1 MPSFGA
7 LMVPPSEQNFSKN
20 VTSYVTQ
27 KSAIQYLRVLSV
39 LGAIFPVL
47 AHAQPF
53 DQAGTGTTGAPWAV
67 KTHLLSP
74 LVGEVSIS
82 AEYVLAK
89 SYSLE
94 LGLGRLTRNHIA
106 SSTGVSVLGGGSGAC
121 DACDYNVN
129 LSWFLRG
136 RYFFSG
142 QALDG
147 AFLGALL
154 HHKPFNGT
162 RTLQG
167 VTAPFEELSTDLGF
181 LFGMQ
186 GTYAQHLLVE
196 YHFGASM
203 RMVSYDRPFFDFSGP
218 DPVVFRETVSETG
231 LGLFFGLML
240 GYRF

>member
-1 MPSFGA
+1 
-7 LMVPPSEQNFSKN
+7 MVPPSEQNFRKN

-27 KSAIQYLRVLSV
+27 WSAIQYLRVLLV
-39 LGAIFPVL
+39 LGAIFPVQ
-47 AHAQPF
+47 AQSQPF
-53 DQAGTGTTGAPWAV
+53 EQAAIHSPWAI

-74 LVGEVSIS
+74 LVGEISIS
-82 AEYVLAK
+82 AEYAFNTH
-89 SYSLE
+89 YSLE
-94 LGLGRLTRNHIA
+94 FGLGRLTRNHIA

-121 DACDYNVN
+121 DACDYNTN

-186 GTYAQHLLVE
+186 GTFAQHLLVE

-203 RMVSYDRPFFDFSGP
+203 RMVNYDRPFFDFSGP
-218 DPVVFRETVSETG
+218 NPVVFRETVSETG
-231 LGLFFGLML
+231 LGLFFGLMV

>member
-1 MPSFGA
+1 MTA
-7 LMVPPSEQNFSKN
+7 YREQKIWNDVSLF
-20 VTSYVTQ
+20 VT
-27 KSAIQYLRVLSV
+27 KWRLFRILWMLLLLLEIQQMQ
-39 LGAIFPVL
+39 
-47 AHAQPF
+47 AQVQPNNSPEMN
-53 DQAGTGTTGAPWAV
+53 APWAL

-74 LVGEVSIS
+74 LVGEIALS
-82 AEYVLAK
+82 AEYSLSK
-89 SYSLE
+89 KYSME
-94 LGLGRLTRNHIA
+94 LGFGRLKRNLIA

-121 DACDYNVN
+121 DACDYNTK

-154 HHKPFNGT
+154 HHKPFDGT

-167 VTAPFEELSTDLGF
+167 ITAPFEEYTTDLGF

-186 GTYAQHLLVE
+186 GTYAKHLLVE
-196 YHFGASM
+196 YHFGASV
-203 RMVSYDRPFFDFSGP
+203 RMVNYDRPFFDFSGAEP
-218 DPVVFRETVSETG
+218 IVFRETVSETG
-231 LGLFFGLML
+231 LGLFFGLMV